1 MKPPSGGRA
10 SRKVVLTVGL
20 TGGLACGKSF
30 IAAEL
35 ARLGCHVVEADDLGH
50 RVLEPGG
57 EAYDA
62 TLREFGTVDRAL
74 LAQKVFG
81 DPEELEKLNSI
92 VHPAVHARTQRIFD
106 EIRAREPGAITVY
119 VAAILVETGAWR
131 NFDKLIV
138 ADCAQSMQ
146 LERAIARLGAV
157 EAGVRARLER
167 QLPSEKKRE
176 HADYVIDTNGTREE
190 TLRQIKMVYEEL
202 RKLAS

>member
-1 MKPPSGGRA
+1 M
-10 SRKVVLTVGL
+10 LIVGL

-35 ARLGCHVVEADDLGH
+35 GRLGCYVVEADELGH
-50 RVLEPGG
+50 DVLKPGG
-57 EAYDA
+57 EAYEA

-81 DPEELEKLNSI
+81 DPGKLVKLNSI
-92 VHPAVHARTQRIFD
+92 VHPAVHARAQRIFE
-106 EIRAREPGAITVY
+106 EIRAREPGAIAIY

-138 ADCAQSMQ
+138 ADCSRSTQ
-146 LERAIARLGAV
+146 LERAIGRDASA
-157 EAGVRARLER
+157 EADVLARLER
-167 QLPSEKKRE
+167 QLPSEKKLE
-176 HADYVIDTNGTREE
+176 HADFVIETNGTKEN

-202 RKLAS
+202 RKLAL